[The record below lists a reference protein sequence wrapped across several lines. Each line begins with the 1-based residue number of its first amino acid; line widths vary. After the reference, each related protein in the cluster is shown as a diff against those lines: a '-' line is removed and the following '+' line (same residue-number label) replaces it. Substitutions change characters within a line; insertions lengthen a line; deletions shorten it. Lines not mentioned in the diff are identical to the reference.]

1 MDKFMPRPET
11 KFAGFV
17 RAFIDAT
24 EALSEVL
31 GIPTDAVEKAKTQ
44 RIAYD
49 AAFTACEQPN
59 AGRVD
64 REKRNERRK
73 ELEHTIRAIKN
84 AYIDSDPKGVV
95 TDEIRLQFQL
105 PPRDAVHTPV
115 GTPIE
120 VPPFTLAT
128 GGYLQI
134 IVRHPAKPPRYTG
147 AVLFYKVSEK
157 PIVTIKELTS
167 SKLLTRIK
175 EIIAF
180 EESDKLKTLYAA
192 LRWQNEKGELGPPS
206 PIRSLGIV

>member
-1 MDKFMPRPET
+1 MDTFMPRPEA

-17 RAFIDAT
+17 RAFVDAT

-31 GIPTDAVEKAKTQ
+31 GIPPEAVEKAETQ
-44 RIAYD
+44 CIAYD
-49 AAFTACEQPN
+49 AAFTACKQPN

-64 REKRNERRK
+64 REERNERRK

-95 TDEIRLQFQL
+95 TDKIRLQFHL
-105 PPRDAVHTPV
+105 PPRDVVHTPV

-120 VPPFTLAT
+120 TPPFTLET

-134 IVRHPAKPPRYTG
+134 IVRHPAKPPRYIG

-157 PIVTIKELTS
+157 PITIIKELTS

-175 EIIAF
+175 EILAF
-180 EESDKLKTLYAA
+180 EEPDRLKTLYAT
-192 LRWQNEKGELGPPS
+192 LCWQNEKGELGPPS
-206 PIRSLGIV
+206 PIHSLSIV